1 MDDEDQLVYTLDDA
15 LASAGFGKFQFLVLA
30 YAGLGWFA
38 EAMEIMILLKNKDED
53 AKLLKEKG

>member
-1 MDDEDQLVYTLDDA
+1 MYTLDDA